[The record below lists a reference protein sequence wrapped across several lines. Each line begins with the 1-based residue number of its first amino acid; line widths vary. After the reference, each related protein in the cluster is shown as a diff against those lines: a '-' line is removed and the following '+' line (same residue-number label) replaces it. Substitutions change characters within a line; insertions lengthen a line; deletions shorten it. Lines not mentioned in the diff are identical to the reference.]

1 MHLNN
6 VYIYIF
12 LSLGG
17 QMVYFVDDC
26 KPILDDSYRGTG
38 GVEIYQ
44 CGNLLVWQTGRMCSS
59 ITINVKNIFVQR
71 K

>member
-26 KPILDDSYRGTG
+26 KPILDDSYRGT
-38 GVEIYQ
+38 VVLRFTSVVIYW
-44 CGNLLVWQTGRMCSS
+44 CGRRGECVPL
-59 ITINVKNIFVQR
+59 
-71 K
+71 